1 MVEQAGP
8 QIKGYLMP
16 TGIERRLDME
26 TLVEEHYPA
35 PTAATGV
42 FKDTDEY
49 DWEMLTSDI
58 AIAILAAQDPG
69 CSLPFN
75 LPPLWHPSYDVLPP
89 PLGGGALR
97 RSGIAFT

>member
-1 MVEQAGP
+1 
-8 QIKGYLMP
+8 MP
-16 TGIERRLDME
+16 IGIGRRLDME

-58 AIAILAAQDPG
+58 DRARLAAQEPV
-69 CSLPFN
+69 SLPLMQSLIASNIAIF
-75 LPPLWHPSYDVLPP
+75 LPFLHFSHVL
-89 PLGGGALR
+89 L
-97 RSGIAFT
+97 